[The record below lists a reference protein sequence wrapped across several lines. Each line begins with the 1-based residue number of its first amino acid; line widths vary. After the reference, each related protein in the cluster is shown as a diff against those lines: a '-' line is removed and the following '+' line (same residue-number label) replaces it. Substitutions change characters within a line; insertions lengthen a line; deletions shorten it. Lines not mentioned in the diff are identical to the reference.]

1 MTTEDFIALC
11 KSNGLSIAE
20 IDALN
25 IGQICDILFSYN
37 DIISKRYGGKNKD
50 NNDDARDAT
59 QEDMDTFFGE

>member
-11 KSNGLSIAE
+11 KSNGLNIAE

-37 DIISKRYGGKNKD
+37 DIMCKRYGGKTKD
-50 NNDDARDAT
+50 NNDDVRDAT